1 MWLDV
6 TQLDADRVRQSR
18 EGANLVQAKL
28 EDLVFLQREFT
39 PAKVLTVGV
48 TGMRT
53 NLNTMFQRQPKRGM
67 RRRRVARMEA
77 AADIGGRDQR
87 HQIGVRP
94 AALTQIAVQVDIHKE
109 LSRWVGV

>member
-1 MWLDV
+1 
-6 TQLDADRVRQSR
+6 
-18 EGANLVQAKL
+18 
-28 EDLVFLQREFT
+28 
-39 PAKVLTVGV
+39 
-48 TGMRT
+48 
-53 NLNTMFQRQPKRGM
+53 
-67 RRRRVARMEA
+67 MEA